1 MSELFDIAESLSP
14 RLAWVKKY
22 GIQSQHNPDGIFEDP
37 WCVWFPENEDIE
49 TPGIP
54 KREDLCGF
62 GKTQDEAFC
71 ELAKIYN
78 IRLWNEE

>member
-22 GIQSQHNPDGIFEDP
+22 GIQSHHNPDDIFEDP